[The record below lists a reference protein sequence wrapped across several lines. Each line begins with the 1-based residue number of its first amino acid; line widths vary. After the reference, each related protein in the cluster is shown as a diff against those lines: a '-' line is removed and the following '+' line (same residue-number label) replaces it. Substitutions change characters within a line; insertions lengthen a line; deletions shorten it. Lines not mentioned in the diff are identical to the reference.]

1 MTSRRHDTLER
12 ASNHSAFGFC
22 LMNYCWKQR
31 ICREYGA
38 RCGFAAIF
46 TELSHIDTKHPKLSS
61 KTSEKQNGLDGHCVF
76 SPSTFVTLFVTG
88 LLLELL
94 FFRFVLR
101 LDARWG
107 KDHESQHISVHPKAS
122 FIIHSNL
129 YIHHF
134 YVTYKKVSLRLHG
147 YIMSRKGWVTF
158 FDGLLMSTFLSTG
171 LFFFFFRLELLLLEL
186 LCDDLVKVKQR

>member
-76 SPSTFVTLFVTG
+76 SPSTFVTFYCHRPFAGTA
-88 LLLELL
+88 LL
-94 FFRFVLR
+94 
-101 LDARWG
+101 
-107 KDHESQHISVHPKAS
+107 
-122 FIIHSNL
+122 
-129 YIHHF
+129 
-134 YVTYKKVSLRLHG
+134 SLRSPPG
-147 YIMSRKGWVTF
+147 CPMGKGSRVTTYFCPSKSIIYNSLQLIHPSF
-158 FDGLLMSTFLSTG
+158 F
-171 LFFFFFRLELLLLEL
+171 
-186 LCDDLVKVKQR
+186 CDI

>member
-147 YIMSRKGWVTF
+147 YIYVTQ
-158 FDGLLMSTFLSTG
+158 
-171 LFFFFFRLELLLLEL
+171 RLGNIF
-186 LCDDLVKVKQR
+186 